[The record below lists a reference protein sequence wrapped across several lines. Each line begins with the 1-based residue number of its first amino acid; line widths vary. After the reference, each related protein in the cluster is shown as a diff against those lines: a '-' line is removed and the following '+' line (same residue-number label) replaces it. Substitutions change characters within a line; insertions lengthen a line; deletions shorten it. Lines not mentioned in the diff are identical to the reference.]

1 MCDEQKIQVVEE
13 RAERVGSEATD
24 FRGSE
29 NDFRGSENDFRV
41 SGLDAELRSLALLED
56 LKTYVESQYLPM
68 CEQMTSF
75 DVQEFFFPS
84 LVKTRR
90 IVLLDNEDSDE
101 TETCLDD

>member
-13 RAERVGSEATD
+13 RAERVGSEAT
-24 FRGSE
+24 
-29 NDFRGSENDFRV
+29 DFRGSENDFRV